1 MPVDKDISSIE
12 GTQLLDSL
20 DIRLQLSGSIF
31 IGSPEKIEMKLI
43 NNSGYT
49 VLTGNPYLLKRFEFG
64 YWSVVPEF
72 EKMIWTDEG
81 YDIEPESERIFIL
94 HIDFLNVN
102 LGKGKYQ
109 IEKEVSVLITREK
122 TQTDNDSTEN
132 RLLKT
137 EFIIK

>member
-1 MPVDKDISSIE
+1 MFIFRIIFPCLIGCFALLFISCTSKTKTGTDNVPVDKDVSSIE

-20 DIRLQLSGSIF
+20 DIRLQLSESIF

-72 EKMIWTDEG
+72 EKMI
-81 YDIEPESERIFIL
+81 
-94 HIDFLNVN
+94 
-102 LGKGKYQ
+102 
-109 IEKEVSVLITREK
+109 
-122 TQTDNDSTEN
+122 
-132 RLLKT
+132 
-137 EFIIK
+137 